1 MVIQQREYPAD
12 RLGRALAS
20 LRVSVTDRCN
30 IRCRYCMPEKDYVWL
45 PRESILTFEEINQL
59 VAAFTSLGVTRVR
72 ITGGEPLLRQDLP
85 ELISLLSRNRQLED
99 IAMTTNGIMLS
110 KYAQELKKAG
120 LSRVTVSLDTLTP
133 GRFVAFTR
141 SARHA
146 DVLDGI
152 DVLAKTGFH
161 NSKLN
166 TVVIRGVNDDEL
178 TALLAFGIEH
188 GLEVRFIEYMDVG
201 GATRW
206 TMDQVVPRAEILS
219 RISEHF
225 GAVKPTGSRQIA
237 GGGPADRYAL
247 PDGTTFGIIAST
259 TEPFCGSCDRSR
271 ITADGM
277 WYRCLYAESG
287 IDLKSPLR
295 DGATVSELVE
305 LIREGWLARSDQGAI
320 ERLAVTDRRA
330 LYEIEGLRSDPHRE
344 MHTRGG

>member
-225 GAVKPTGSRQIA
+225 GAVKPTGSRQIS